1 MQGKLFS
8 HLQEDRN
15 WPSQTFYHLFT
26 HILLMDQI
34 RFSTLNSTDVIQWNS
49 TNANLTLKLT
59 GIVFCVLPCLILPPQ
74 PLQSVFNFY
83 HWNGKFYRKTVKM
96 ETEDKNLEG
105 RISDNSALQF
115 TFCIV
120 AQWETTDN
128 LGSVPGSGNE
138 LQPNNVQAASPL
150 SSIPLVW
157 KTGCFRKK
165 KKK

>member
-1 MQGKLFS
+1 
-8 HLQEDRN
+8 
-15 WPSQTFYHLFT
+15 
-26 HILLMDQI
+26 
-34 RFSTLNSTDVIQWNS
+34 
-49 TNANLTLKLT
+49 
-59 GIVFCVLPCLILPPQ
+59 
-74 PLQSVFNFY
+74 
-83 HWNGKFYRKTVKM
+83 M

-150 SSIPLVW
+150 SSIPLV
-157 KTGCFRKK
+157 
-165 KKK
+165 